1 MKKRGFTMNGSEY
14 KSVGELV
21 DKINGIM
28 THHADLFGKKYYPVD
43 YVKLAFEKF
52 VPAEQYEFDCD
63 LQPVTCK
70 GILSFVGKG
79 VLQVYDDNGDLLMR
93 VIGYRGNDVT
103 MKKDEDV
110 PLDIADACSVAES
123 LVFKRCLKNLGVGA
137 DLSIDTA
144 LASCKNPKNLRF
156 ISKRNS
162 DGKGNNASKNSNE
175 TTKPTDTAKDTAAN
189 TATDTSSDENS
200 NVYIGTVQVVS
211 VAGERKGNA
220 CYDVLVPEIGSC
232 LACISKESKLA
243 KLIKQ
248 IKPGMTIEIEANVY
262 NGAKNNYL
270 EITKIINF

>member
-1 MKKRGFTMNGSEY
+1 MDMKKRGFKMNGSEY

-79 VLQVYDDNGDLLMR
+79 VLQVYDDNGDLLIR

-144 LASCKNPKNLRF
+144 LASCTKPKNLKF
-156 ISKRNS
+156 SSKKNS
-162 DGKGNNASKNSNE
+162 DGKGKKDSKNSNE
-175 TTKPTDTAKDTAAN
+175 TTRSTDTAAN

-200 NVYIGTVQVVS
+200 NTFAGAVKVVS
-211 VAGERKGNA
+211 SVGERKGKA
-220 CYDVLVPEIGSC
+220 CFDVSVPEIGNC
-232 LACISKESKLA
+232 LACIPKESKLA
-243 KLIKQ
+243 KLIGQ

-262 NGAKNNYL
+262 NGTKNNYL
-270 EITKIINF
+270 EITKITNF